1 MSGERAQS
9 PRKKVSVPWSLEL
22 LKACCGIDERE
33 NQEED
38 FTRAEKMPIWLR
50 FFLARTEGS
59 DGSVSPAGEFQV
71 TYMER
76 ILWKKWQPVSMGG
89 GKGEGCG
96 EV

>member
-1 MSGERAQS
+1 MSGERTLS

-22 LKACCGIDERE
+22 LKACCGMNQRE

-38 FTRAEKMPIWLR
+38 STRAEKLRIWLG

-71 TYMER
+71 TYMEHPPYTR
-76 ILWKKWQPVSMGG
+76 QELALSHQ
-89 GKGEGCG
+89 
-96 EV
+96 